1 MWALPWHRGGGC
13 DVRCASVGL
22 NESDTGIM
30 TRKEQGNRAVNRS
43 FKGDPLLTVL
53 AVCLLILSI
62 SALLYLGRQIF
73 VPIAL
78 AIVLSFVLAPAVR
91 VLQNARFPHGIAV
104 FFVVFGAFALIG
116 LLGFIMAGQLAGL
129 ATELPKYQTTISEKI
144 SRLKSEGA
152 PPSTLNRALVLFS
165 EVAAQLNGTRDA
177 PEISGSAEQAPKSKP
192 VVVENSVGV
201 LSQVGGMFTGVL
213 HPLGSTAIVLI
224 FAIFVLAQREELRN
238 RFIRLIGT
246 EDLQRT
252 TAVIDDATRRL
263 SRLFLAQFALNATY
277 GLIIGIGLSLIGI
290 PSAALWGVVAGIFRF
305 VPYIGPFVGAIFPL
319 FLAVAVDPNW
329 SMFLWVL
336 TLFIVVEPLVGH
348 ALEPL
353 LYGQSTGLSPIA
365 VIVSATIW
373 AFLWGPIGL
382 VLATPL
388 TVCLVVLG
396 RHVGQLEFL
405 DIMLGDKPALSPAEL
420 FYQRMLAADPAEA
433 ILQARD
439 FLKERAL
446 ATYYDEVALEGIRLA
461 HNDIARGLILSE
473 RQTVLRQSLEKLID
487 ALANVA
493 DPRPQGGTVGREAA
507 AAVVAAGPD
516 QPAAMTVV
524 KPETLPADWRSQ
536 WPIVCISARGSLDEV
551 VGRMLQ
557 QVLTKYG
564 LPTRLLSLDELN
576 SSAVPLTGVRVACL
590 SFVEPISTL
599 HLRFSVRAVRRRFSG
614 VSVMLG
620 IWQQRAPAMGM
631 TLRQTARA
639 DTFATSINAA
649 LSTALTAAGLDERSI
664 SIGAKQGTQSRGA
677 IRINSIRGG
686 L

>member
-1 MWALPWHRGGGC
+1 
-13 DVRCASVGL
+13 VV
-22 NESDTGIM
+22 
-30 TRKEQGNRAVNRS
+30 KRS
-43 FKGDPLLTVL
+43 LKGDPLLTAL

-78 AIVLSFVLAPAVR
+78 AILLSFVLAPAVR
-91 VLQNARFPHGIAV
+91 VLQSARFPHGIAV
-104 FFVVFGAFALIG
+104 FSVVFATFALIG
-116 LLGFIMAGQLAGL
+116 LLGFVVAGQLAGL
-129 ATELPKYQTTISEKI
+129 APELPKYQTTITEKI
-144 SRLKSEGA
+144 SRMKGEGA
-152 PPSTLNRALVLFS
+152 VPSTLSRALGLFS
-165 EVAAQLNGTRDA
+165 EVAAQLSGTRPARDQNS
-177 PEISGSAEQAPKSKP
+177 ESADQAPKSIP
-192 VVVENSVGV
+192 VVVENNVGV
-201 LSQVGGMFTGVL
+201 LSQAGKMFTGVL

-238 RFIRLIGT
+238 RFIRLVGT
-246 EDLQRT
+246 EDLQQT

-263 SRLFLAQFALNATY
+263 SRLFLAQFAVNATY

-290 PSAALWGVVAGIFRF
+290 PGAVLWGVVAGILRF
-305 VPYIGPFVGAIFPL
+305 VPYIGPFVGAIFPVL
-319 FLAVAVDPNW
+319 LAVAVDPNW

-336 TLFIVVEPLVGH
+336 ALFIVVEPLVGH

-353 LYGQSTGLSPIA
+353 LYGQSTGLSPVA
-365 VIVSATIW
+365 VIVSATVW

-396 RHVGQLEFL
+396 RHVAQLEFL

-420 FYQRMLAADPAEA
+420 FYQRMLAGDPAEA

-461 HNDIARGLILSE
+461 QNDIARGLILPE
-473 RQTVLRQSLEKLID
+473 RQIVLRRSLEKLID
-487 ALANVA
+487 ALANVG
-493 DPRPQGGTVGREAA
+493 DPRPQGGTVGTEAA
-507 AAVVAAGPD
+507 AAVVAVGPD
-516 QPAAMTVV
+516 RPAAKTVV
-524 KPETLPADWRSQ
+524 EPETLPADWRSQ

-551 VGRMLQ
+551 VGRMLA

-564 LPTRLLSLDELN
+564 LPTRALSLGELD
-576 SSAVPLTGVRVACL
+576 SSDIPLAEVRMACL
-590 SFVEPISTL
+590 SFVEPLSTL

-620 IWQQRAPAMGM
+620 IWRQRDPAMGM
-631 TLRQTARA
+631 ALRQAARA
-639 DTFATSINAA
+639 DTLATSINGA
-649 LSTALTAAGLDERSI
+649 LSAALTAAGLDELSMPT
-664 SIGAKQGTQSRGA
+664 GVKHGPQGGTRHGA
-677 IRINSIRGG
+677 IRINSIRV
-686 L
+686 